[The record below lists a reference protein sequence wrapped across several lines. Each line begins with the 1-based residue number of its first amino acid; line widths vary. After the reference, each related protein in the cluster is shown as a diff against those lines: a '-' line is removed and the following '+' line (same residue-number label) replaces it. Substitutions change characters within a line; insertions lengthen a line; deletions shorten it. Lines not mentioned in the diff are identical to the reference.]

1 MNGKTKNGKRRRV
14 PPLLLVLAVFALAVV
29 VGTYVLLSAGSNPG
43 QQPTGSG
50 ERPFVGGDLHALA
63 VDPANPER
71 VMVGG
76 HDGAAIS
83 EDSGESWQQIEDL
96 SGADPM
102 GWEISAADPS
112 KMYAGG
118 HPGFYHSE
126 DGGESWNQDNSG
138 LPGAD
143 IHGLGM
149 DPNNPDT
156 LYAYIVGNG
165 IYRSPDAGESWEPVN
180 TEMGAMGPI
189 LVDPRDSDTLYV
201 ALEDAFV
208 QSTDGGKSWEQ
219 VGNIP
224 GGGLWASQDRQAPDT
239 FYAAGGGVSKSTD
252 GGENWRPVGDGLPQN
267 VSVVAVAQSDPNV
280 VYAGALSQDGVLLFR
295 SDDAGESW
303 KAVN

>member
-1 MNGKTKNGKRRRV
+1 MSKRQRNSQRRTG
-14 PPLLLVLAVFALAVV
+14 LLLPAAFVAFGIAALAVV
-29 VGTYVLLSAGSNPG
+29 AVLWSVNPG
-43 QQPTGSG
+43 GQASGSG
-50 ERPFVGGDLHALA
+50 ERPSVGGDLHALA
-63 VDPANPER
+63 VDPTDPER

-76 HDGAAIS
+76 HESAAIS
-83 EDSGESWQQIEDL
+83 EDGGQSWQPIEDL

-102 GWEISAADPS
+102 GWEINPDDPS

-138 LPGAD
+138 LPGTD
-143 IHGLGM
+143 IHAMGM

-156 LYAYIVGNG
+156 LYAYIVGEG

-189 LVDPRDSDTLYV
+189 LVDPQDSDTLYV
-201 ALEDAFV
+201 ALEDAFL
-208 QSTDGGKSWEQ
+208 QSTDGGESWEQ

-224 GGGLWASQDRQAPDT
+224 GGGMWVSQDRQAPDT

-280 VYAGALSQDGVLLFR
+280 VYAGALGEDGALLFR
-295 SDDAGESW
+295 SEDGGESW